1 MLALFVLWLVAAAC
15 WLDLCVL
22 VGLGG
27 CAVIW
32 LGVIAGFVLFFTCSL
47 FVIVCG
53 FMVVPL
59 VVVLWLL
66 RVRYGCVVVM
76 LVVADWGGCSCSC

>member
-1 MLALFVLWLVAAAC
+1 MRRLLALFVLWLVAAAC

-32 LGVIAGFVLFFTCSL
+32 LGVIAGFVLFL
-47 FVIVCG
+47 
-53 FMVVPL
+53 L
-59 VVVLWLL
+59 VVYL
-66 RVRYGCVVVM
+66 
-76 LVVADWGGCSCSC
+76 